1 MRCKFFELGAEHMN
15 CCLLIPFDEKRK
27 RGGKWKVGGARKAEG
42 ITEKLNKE
50 EASKVKG
57 LWRGTH
63 CCNVVCAFSFF
74 R

>member
-27 RGGKWKVGGARKAEG
+27 RGGKWEELERPKAKQK
-42 ITEKLNKE
+42 KLNKE